1 MADDLRH
8 LTLGRAALLLA
19 DGDLRRISF
28 DGVEVLRR
36 VSYPVRDTSWGTWPT
51 DTVEERLETSGAR
64 LDYLRRFQGRGGVF
78 QGTFRAEGLADA
90 DGLTLILTLELDAET
105 ALPTNRA
112 GFTLLHPLAGVSG
125 AALTV
130 THPDGTVEN
139 TRFPPTISPS
149 QPVYSIAGLHHEVA
163 GVTVDLRMEG
173 EVFEMEDQRNWSD
186 ASYKTYCRPL
196 SLPWGY
202 PLGGG
207 HPVRQVIHLRV
218 TGTARTGAALASTE
232 TGVMPQVLV
241 ACEPGLTGADTTM
254 LHHYKGQALQLR
266 VTADTPTAV
275 LAAHAGHGP
284 VALEIVTDPSD
295 DSSTALADL
304 AARVRAAGL
313 DVVRVIALPRSYL
326 ASHQPE
332 GPWPKPAPRDLISA
346 TRAAFPKLPVG
357 GGMLTNFTE
366 VNRCRPDAATIDF
379 LTYGTTAIVHAA
391 DDLSVIETLEALP
404 EIHASAH
411 AIYPGGPIHLGLCSI
426 GMRSNPYGAKLA
438 DNPMRERLAMAM
450 DDPRQDTTFAAAF
463 AVGIL
468 AAAAAAGV
476 KSLALAM
483 ADGPLGAVRDGTP
496 LPLWHVIRHAAALAG
511 DTVRI
516 ERAAGLIV
524 LRGSRGGLAANLSHT
539 DATLPAPLHGR
550 LMTAADAAPAK
561 TPARIATLPPLAIAF
576 LTGE

>member
-8 LTLGRAALLLA
+8 LTLGRASLLLA
-19 DGDLRRISF
+19 EGDLRRITF

-51 DTVEERLETSGAR
+51 ETVEETLEAEGGQIS
-64 LDYLRRFQGRGGVF
+64 YSRRFEGRGGVF
-78 QGTFRAEGLADA
+78 QGTFRVEGREDA
-90 DGLTLILTLELDAET
+90 DGLSLTLTVELDAAA

-125 AALTV
+125 MPLTV
-130 THPDGTVEN
+130 THADGRVEE
-139 TRFPPTISPS
+139 TRFPLTISPS
-149 QPVYSIAGLHHEVA
+149 QPVFSIAGLRHEVS

-196 SLPWGY
+196 ALPWGC

-218 TGTARTGAALASTE
+218 TGAAQAVASAHPSVS
-232 TGVMPQVLV
+232 GQMPELLV
-241 ACEPGLTGADTTM
+241 ACEPGLTTTSA
-254 LHHYKGQALQLR
+254 LTHYKGQALHLR
-266 VTADTPTAV
+266 VTTDTPTDV

-284 VALEIVTDPSD
+284 VALEIVTDPAT
-295 DSSTALADL
+295 DSTTALSDL

-313 DVVRVIALPRSYL
+313 DIARVIALPRPYL

-332 GPWPKPAPRDLISA
+332 GPWPTPTPSDLTAA
-346 TRAAFPKLPVG
+346 TRAAFPKVPVG

-366 VNRCRPDAATIDF
+366 VNRCRPDAAAVDF

-404 EIHASAH
+404 EIHASAR
-411 AIYPGGPIHLGLCSI
+411 AMYSGPIHLGLCSI
-426 GMRSNPYGAKLA
+426 GMRSNPYGANLA
-438 DNPMRERLAMAM
+438 DNPARERIAMAM
-450 DDPRQDTTFAAAF
+450 DDPRQDTTFAACF
-463 AVGIL
+463 AVGVL
-468 AAAAAAGV
+468 AAAVQGGV
-476 KSLALAM
+476 SSLALSM
-483 ADGPLGAVRDGTP
+483 TDGPLGAVRDGAP

-511 DTVRI
+511 QEVRV
-516 ERAAGLIV
+516 ERAGGLIL
-524 LRGSRGGLAANLSHT
+524 LRGTKGGLAANLS
-539 DATLPAPLHGR
+539 DRPAPLAGR
-550 LMTAADAAPAK
+550 PVARLFTPSDTVPAAPA
-561 TPARIATLPPLAIAF
+561 PLADLPPLSFALI
-576 LTGE
+576 GD